1 MRLVIIIS
9 QFVIDSD
16 SHVSLNQ
23 PNAGR
28 DLMVQ
33 TRHGGSVGDEEAG
46 EKEGGT
52 TGAELRLRVSERG
65 RPLVRATN
73 VRAERRKII
82 PACCCRCPSAVCDRR
97 APTSEK
103 PPRLLY
109 IAWLFPFK
117 KLEVPFVRSATA
129 VAARGRRRRRR
140 P

>member
-23 PNAGR
+23 PKAGR

-52 TGAELRLRVSERG
+52 TGAETESER
-65 RPLVRATN
+65 
-73 VRAERRKII
+73 
-82 PACCCRCPSAVCDRR
+82 
-97 APTSEK
+97 
-103 PPRLLY
+103 
-109 IAWLFPFK
+109 
-117 KLEVPFVRSATA
+117 
-129 VAARGRRRRRR
+129 AREAISSSD
-140 P
+140 